1 VNGLGL
7 LLGGRLQYA
16 EAFLPD
22 QEPISDSSAQP
33 VLAAWPATGYQLI
46 LGVPLVPLTVPTYNG
61 PPEPGLQP
69 YQLANY
75 PDALAAFRQGVR

>member
-1 VNGLGL
+1 
-7 LLGGRLQYA
+7 
-16 EAFLPD
+16 
-22 QEPISDSSAQP
+22 